1 MAGLTSDGG
10 PDLGFVAHDLGI
22 GSLLDLASLH
32 AAGHHRPPT
41 RDGERVL
48 DGEEEGLVQVSLW
61 NGDPPIHFVQQLQ
74 DGLRAQIRTLAL
86 KSQSQQQT
94 HTQTQKKSV

>member
-32 AAGHHRPPT
+32 AARHHRPPT

-48 DGEEEGLVQVSLW
+48 NGEQEGLVQVSLR
-61 NGDPPIHFVQQLQ
+61 NGDPPVHFIQQLQ
-74 DGLRAQIRTLAL
+74 DGLGAQIRTLAL
-86 KSQSQQQT
+86 KTPS
-94 HTQTQKKSV
+94 